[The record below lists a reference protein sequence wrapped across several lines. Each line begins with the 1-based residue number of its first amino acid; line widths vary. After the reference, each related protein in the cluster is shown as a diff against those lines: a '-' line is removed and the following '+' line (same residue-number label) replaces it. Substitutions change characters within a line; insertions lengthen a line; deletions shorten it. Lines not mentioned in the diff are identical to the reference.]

1 MKLIGVL
8 FCVTATAVC
17 SANSYAQTN
26 ETETKS
32 KITIKE
38 GREVT
43 VTGCMAP
50 AAGGARYILT
60 NVADKKGAL
69 HDYVLVSDR
78 NDLAKHVGHRVQ
90 LRGKATDRGDAKVE
104 TETKTTTKVEGG
116 AGHRETHGKSGDQG
130 RRRRRSTLPWRE
142 VREDEIGAAAC
153 S

>member
-17 SANSYAQTN
+17 SANLYAQTS

-43 VTGCMAP
+43 VTGCVAQ
-50 AAGGARYILT
+50 AAGGVGYILT
-60 NVADKKGAL
+60 NAADKKGAL
-69 HDYVLVSDR
+69 HDYVLVSDGK
-78 NDLAKHVGHRVQ
+78 DLAKHVGHRVQ
-90 LRGKATDRGDAKVE
+90 LRGKVTDRGDAKVE
-104 TETKTTTKVEGG
+104 TETRTTTKVEGG
-116 AGHRETHGKSGDQG
+116 AGQETHGKSEIKGDDVG
-130 RRRRRSTLPWRE
+130 VPYLGVKS
-142 VREDEIGAAAC
+142 VKMIAAAC